1 MQEISEEIFRFYLNK
16 IDISKLKR
24 DYQKFPLK
32 KIGRKREIPFKED
45 LEYLFLELNFPARKN
60 HLNLLEF
67 FSFRD
72 FENWINERG

>member
-1 MQEISEEIFRFYLNK
+1 MQEISEEIFQFYLNK

-32 KIGRKREIPFKED
+32 KIGRKRET
-45 LEYLFLELNFPARKN
+45 ARKN

-72 FENWINERG
+72 FENWINKRG